1 MYQENIIILE
11 EDVIREMEP
20 SIPNLSQDLIQA
32 QMILKQCSNGSG
44 DCLLV
49 KFSPYKNNFLI
60 FFLIPLDTITWQ
72 KSFKEYFVTVLKTS
86 WIILRS
92 IVANSGETNSIMKIY
107 PQGFL
112 ISHTVFKM
120 LVKSFETFRSFS
132 NKNLL

>member
-1 MYQENIIILE
+1 MYQENKIILE

-60 FFLIPLDTITWQ
+60 FFPHIFRYDHLAEVIQRVLCDRPENVMDN
-72 KSFKEYFVTVLKTS
+72 FEEYSRKLRRNKFHYEDLSTGTS
-86 WIILRS
+86 NQSHSLQNARQIIRDFQV
-92 IVANSGETNSIMKIY
+92 I
-107 PQGFL
+107 F
-112 ISHTVFKM
+112 
-120 LVKSFETFRSFS
+120 
-132 NKNLL
+132 